1 MEFTAT
7 GLKIDTE
14 SEVFSAL
21 ASNANIKLTPYLQ
34 GTTLKTDESS
44 AIGRILRVV
53 SRPIYQN
60 AEILQSFTKQFD
72 ISQAEN
78 LQLDNLAYCV
88 AREKRKDL
96 SLAEGSV
103 VVYGDSGVTVNA
115 GAIVSN
121 SISGDTFTTQESVTF
136 NQNNVCGITFSVS
149 ELKDRYTIRY
159 SITGLISQNPTVII
173 DKSGESTTTA
183 MASRI
188 VDSVNSQSTTL
199 VATLNNDNTVTI
211 KLSNQAYHADFGLP
225 DGLILT
231 QSYKL
236 VSIKSSTYSSVYAR
250 ANTITIKRTS
260 VTGWRGVYNPY
271 PVDESKGVESDA
283 DFQERLSFGKSTKV
297 STWDCIYAS
306 IYSVSGVTF
315 VNIKENNESNSVGGV
330 TPNGLAISVLG
341 GDEDEIGI
349 AIFKSVSAGIGTVGT
364 ISKTVNDSNG
374 SGHTVSF
381 SRPDTVN
388 IAITM
393 QITQYN
399 SFPQDGKQKIKQ
411 ALVDYF
417 NTLDV
422 GETVQ
427 YSRLYTPINT
437 VMGMSV
443 NNLKV
448 GTLDGDMGTDNILM
462 SYNQIASLSADN
474 ILIGGS

>member
-1 MEFTAT
+1 MEFTTT

-14 SEVFSAL
+14 SEVFTAM
-21 ASNANIKLTPYLQ
+21 AENANIKLTPYLQ
-34 GTTLKTDESS
+34 GTTLKTDDSS
-44 AIGRILRVV
+44 VIGRILRVIA
-53 SRPIYQN
+53 RPIYQQG
-60 AEILQSFTKQFD
+60 EILQSFTKQFD
-72 ISQAEN
+72 ISQAEG

-88 AREKRKDL
+88 AREKRNDMA
-96 SLAEGSV
+96 LAEGSV
-103 VVYGDSGVTVNA
+103 VLYGDSGVTVSS
-115 GAIVSN
+115 GAIVGN
-121 SISGDTFTTQESVTF
+121 SISGDTFTTQEDVTF
-136 NQNNVCGITFSVS
+136 DSSDVCGLTFSVS
-149 ELKDRYTIRY
+149 ELKDSYTIRY
-159 SITGLISQNPTVII
+159 SITGLISQNPTVVIE
-173 DKSGESTTTA
+173 KSGETTTSA

-199 VATLNNDNTVTI
+199 QATLNNDNTVTI
-211 KLSNQAYHADFGLP
+211 LLADQAYHADFGLP
-225 DGLILT
+225 DGLNLT

-236 VSIKSSTYSSVYAR
+236 VSIKSATYNSVYAR
-250 ANTITIKRTS
+250 ANTITVKKTS

-271 PVDESKGVESDA
+271 PVNEGSSVESDA
-283 DFQERLSFGKSTKV
+283 DFQERLSYGKSTKI
-297 STWDCIYAS
+297 STWDSIYAS
-306 IYSVSGVTF
+306 IYAVKGVTF
-315 VNIKENNESNSVGGV
+315 VNIKENNESTTAGDVY
-330 TPNGLAISVLG
+330 PNGIAISVLG
-341 GDEDEIGI
+341 GDEDEIGV
-349 AIFKSVSAGIGTVGT
+349 AIFKSVASGIGTIGT
-364 ISKTVNDSNG
+364 ISKTVNDING

-399 SFPQDGKQKIKQ
+399 SFPQNGKQKIKQ

-417 NTLDV
+417 NSLDV

-443 NNLKV
+443 NNMKI
-448 GTLDGDMGTDNILM
+448 GKLDGDMGTDNILM